1 MLNSVTPLRLHC
13 ASTGP
18 LDAPAVV
25 LLHSL
30 GTDHSLWNAQ
40 ARGLERDCRV
50 LAMDLRGHGK
60 SPAPRGPFTLA
71 DLALDV
77 IATLDAAGLARV
89 DVAGIS
95 LGGQVA
101 LWLAC
106 HRPDRVNRL
115 VLANTAARIGTP
127 LLWLDRIRA
136 VREQG
141 MGGLCE
147 AVLSRWTSPT
157 FAERDPRAAAHLAA
171 TFRSTSADAYT
182 ACCELLATTDLGPA
196 VANVSTPTLIIAGG
210 RDVAT
215 PVADSTWLH
224 AAIRGSSLRVLDEAA
239 HLSNLDQPEAFTA
252 CLRDFLSLQGS

>member
-1 MLNSVTPLRLHC
+1 MTPLRLYC
-13 ASTGP
+13 ASTGR

-30 GTDHSLWNAQ
+30 GTDHSLWNALVH
-40 ARGLERDCRV
+40 ALERDHRV
-50 LAMDLRGHGK
+50 LALDLRGHGK

-77 IATLDAAGLARV
+77 IATLDAAGLSRADLV
-89 DVAGIS
+89 GIS

-106 HRPDRVNRL
+106 HRPEQVNRL

-127 LLWLDRIRA
+127 LLWLDRIWA
-136 VREQG
+136 VRELG
-141 MGGLCE
+141 MGALCE

-157 FAERDPRAAAHLAA
+157 FAARDPAAAARLAA
-171 TFRSTSADAYT
+171 TFRSTDADAYA
-182 ACCELLATTDLGPA
+182 ACCELLATTDLWPE
-196 VANVSTPTLIIAGG
+196 VANVSAPTLIIAGG

-224 AAIRGSSLRVLDEAA
+224 AAIRGSSLRMLDEAA
-239 HLSNLDQPEAFTA
+239 HLSNLDQPDAFTA
-252 CLRDFLSLQGS
+252 CLRDFLEAQGS